1 MCEGGK
7 GDHPYSQNL
16 KTTVSNNYGHGK
28 QHPSAVLLT
37 LNLLAFLFHLVLEE
51 ADHKSHQAFFQDLQA
66 LTRYLV
72 FESWERLLDFMSQG
86 LELVMPAN
94 SS

>member
-1 MCEGGK
+1 
-7 GDHPYSQNL
+7 
-16 KTTVSNNYGHGK
+16 
-28 QHPSAVLLT
+28 
-37 LNLLAFLFHLVLEE
+37 LAFLFQLVLEE

>member
-1 MCEGGK
+1 
-7 GDHPYSQNL
+7 
-16 KTTVSNNYGHGK
+16 
-28 QHPSAVLLT
+28 
-37 LNLLAFLFHLVLEE
+37 LAFLFHLVLEE

-72 FESWERLLDFMSQG
+72 VESGERLLDFMSQG